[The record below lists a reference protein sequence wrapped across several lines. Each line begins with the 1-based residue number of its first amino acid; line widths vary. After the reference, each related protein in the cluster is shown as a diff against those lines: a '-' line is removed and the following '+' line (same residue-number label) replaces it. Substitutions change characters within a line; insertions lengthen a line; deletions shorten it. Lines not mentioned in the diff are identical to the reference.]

1 MEFVLSENQFNL
13 VYNSFSFVIAS
24 MGAAFIFFLL
34 VRSKVAPRHRMAVT
48 LSTLVVAIALYHYVR
63 IFESFS
69 SAFDFVG
76 GEYVQTGAPF
86 NEGYRYVDWL
96 LTVPL
101 LLAELVV
108 VLKLAKS
115 TTRSLL
121 IRLTIAAIA
130 MIALGWP
137 GELADPDSTA
147 RTLWGIASTI
157 PFLYILYVLF
167 VELGRSLDRQ
177 SPQVRKLVDGLRY
190 IILATWGIYPLGL
203 HRPECDRRRGHRR
216 GRAPGRLLD
225 RRRARQAAVRSA
237 GARHRTGQVPS
248 RRLRAGHGRGPRAAD
263 PRRRERTRD
272 ELITSDRPGV
282 EFPSSAPGRGSS
294 GKETP

>member
-1 MEFVLSENQFNL
+1 MDLTLTDSQFDL

-24 MGAAFIFFLL
+24 MGAAFLFFLL
-34 VRSKVAPRHRMAVT
+34 ARSRIAPRHRMAVT

-63 IFESFS
+63 IFDSFS
-69 SAFDFVG
+69 DAFTYVD
-76 GEYVQTGAPF
+76 GEYVQEGAPF

-121 IRLTIAAIA
+121 VRLTIAAVA

-137 GELADPDSTA
+137 GELSPADSTA
-147 RTLWGIASTI
+147 RTVWGIASTI

-167 VELGRSLDRQ
+167 VELGRSLGRQ
-177 SPQVRKLVDGLRY
+177 SPSVRKMVDGLRY
-190 IILATWGIYPLGL
+190 IVLATWGIYPLAYLAPTVIDNDATAEVVRQVGYSIGDVIAKPVFGL
-203 HRPECDRRRGHRR
+203 LIFAIALSKSRDDGYVP
-216 GRAPGRLLD
+216 ALD
-225 RRRARQAAVRSA
+225 EPPVEIPDDA
-237 GARHRTGQVPS
+237 G
-248 RRLRAGHGRGPRAAD
+248 
-263 PRRRERTRD
+263 
-272 ELITSDRPGV
+272 ELVDG
-282 EFPSSAPGRGSS
+282 
-294 GKETP
+294 